1 MDAIEKSKPHELS
14 NIKRVV
20 AVMSGKGGVGKS
32 TVTALAAVEARRRGL
47 HTGILDAD
55 ITGPSI
61 PSLFGVKQGDVSD
74 AGVGLLPA
82 KTPNGIQIMS
92 INLLLEHETDP
103 VIWRGPLIGNAI
115 KQFYTEVI
123 WKDIDLLL
131 VDLPPGTGDAPLS
144 VMQSLPLDGVI
155 VVSSPQDMAVLVVE
169 KAIKMAGMMQI
180 PILGLVEN
188 MSGIVCPHCHQSFNI
203 FGASQGA
210 AVAGKHG
217 IKWLGALP
225 VDPQLAGM
233 DGHIEDYQSPAAETL
248 SQLGDAVCGGSNS

>member
-1 MDAIEKSKPHELS
+1 MDAIEKSRPNELS

-32 TVTALAAVEARRRGL
+32 TVTALAAVEASRRDL
-47 HTGILDAD
+47 NTGILDAD

-61 PSLFGVKQGDVSD
+61 PSLFGVKRGDVGD
-74 AGVGLLPA
+74 TGMGLVPA
-82 KTPNGIQIMS
+82 KTKNGIQIMS

-115 KQFYTEVI
+115 KQFFTDVI

-210 AVAGKHG
+210 EVAEKHG

-233 DGHIEDYQSPAAETL
+233 DGHIEDYHSPAAETL
-248 SQLGDAVCGGSNS
+248 ARLAAVVCSK

>member
-1 MDAIEKSKPHELS
+1 MDAIEKSKPNELS
-14 NIKRVV
+14 DIKRVV

-47 HTGILDAD
+47 NTGVLDAD

-61 PSLFGVKQGDVSD
+61 PSLFGVKRGDVSD
-74 AGVGLLPA
+74 TGMGLVPA
-82 KTPNGIQIMS
+82 RTPSGIHIMS

-115 KQFYTEVI
+115 KQFFSEVI

-203 FGASQGA
+203 FGESQGA
-210 AVAGKHG
+210 AVAKKHG
-217 IKWLGALP
+217 ISWLGALP

-233 DGHIEDYQSPAAETL
+233 DGRIEEYQSPAIETL
-248 SQLGDAVCGGSNS
+248 GRLAEAVCGK